1 MPLTRYQI
9 RNEYSLADPELYR
22 AADKDDPEALLE
34 GVAMAGLVGVLR
46 QLGDLAEVWFDLE
59 LEFCYFVGSLLKF
72 ASFEFIAMDPGSYAG
87 PSGPLGSPRLCGF
100 AVLIHLGFTLNVRF
114 AAEIF
119 HDLHE
124 EVMVT
129 ATRGHGLT
137 IRVQQLEVEFPSVE
151 KAILSQTS
159 HTTFIKNAGSEW
171 HPNLE
176 MNQNLVTRG
185 DLPRFI
191 MDSYEE
197 CRGPPRLFLLDKFD
211 MAGAGACLKRYSDPS
226 FFKAEF
232 NMSKST
238 KSEDRKEKRTRK
250 TKLPLTAFIL
260 YSKQK
265 KVLRAR
271 NGENAEIQTSHSKLH
286 DLFLE
291 ESGQTED
298 KNVHKHHVKLK
309 RRLSNRSLVDSTTR
323 KSYMERILDGNLPNG
338 TAVSGNVSHSLQAKK
353 DHSSGELVPEI
364 HEIYTKSPA
373 NKLAQED
380 WGEVPSPT
388 KERNVQERSLDKL
401 DDEFIKEGIL
411 EELPKSTHDIE
422 LEDTLSTICD
432 AEDQKE
438 LVVNGERKIEV
449 SADGYKS
456 DDVTSEIEN
465 YMDAL
470 NTMESEIETDTESR
484 PRNGHGFMIEKKW
497 MNSSINEEHREIQ
510 VQFSDNHSIGSSLA
524 SDDGTHSLIKERLSS
539 SHSYSNVL
547 PDSLLPDGDAEANV
561 CSSTEKF
568 PAETVDL
575 PVEKNSD
582 HLFVSGS
589 GISMH
594 AVPNGTWNEVP
605 EISSYASEYEEKTAN
620 SDVPESTSAPSNVS
634 EACTGDVQLVGPYS
648 SPISSDIHQSVSE
661 ASLSNVAER
670 HENRSADVLD
680 LLSLEGDDM
689 LSVRSHEERAL
700 EMLKCG
706 KPDAS
711 YDAAAQLSSSLD
723 LADEKVDA
731 NYDTSVEFLHG
742 CHAEDGSVEN
752 LAEDKHDLPDSVAHS
767 VDYCLTDQ
775 ESDACS
781 VGRSVPE
788 HIQDYPIQSDCNDT
802 RSSSVAEISNG
813 LQNGKPLECLA
824 AVLGSPEEKQF
835 IEMADEVPHLQ
846 LDLAEVGTDNAEIE
860 SLDEK
865 PADNVLDSVIQDG
878 SALDQVH
885 LKYED
890 AARNNDLSLD
900 FSNRSDVSYSTD
912 TELAAE
918 NPSELCN
925 LATGAILAVEDKD
938 TLLNHVLT
946 DFSSAKYKQIEEND
960 FSQLNPT
967 ERIAENTEAE
977 DQSAVFSS
985 EENLV
990 LSYQESDLLP
1000 GSPIINNM
1008 HDELL
1013 AEERDMHSQSG
1024 DGSQLLSSALDG
1036 KQETKLEQSLSV
1048 GTENCVS
1055 LSTHLLPE
1063 PAVLGM
1069 SSDQHVGSHQV
1080 GGSFES
1086 SYKGQEQKEFPDL
1099 SDGFSSAPLKSFLL
1113 DPISV
1118 RSDVLP
1124 HRPVFGLSP
1133 ANHDDQEASVLD
1145 APPLPPLPP
1154 LQWRMGKFQQNS
1166 LLSRGLMPQQSSN
1179 PFSAAPTVT
1188 ADAIAQHGYP
1198 TSGGEHLHYSNP
1210 FLPSIIAPHNEKTQ
1224 NVPQESQTETMLP
1237 GMNLVSSLVQDL
1249 EREKNQHNYQVL
1261 EPTAAQHQNSFLAQ
1275 ENVRAHHVSSDVGDE
1290 MLQASSSNVRNSSL
1304 VSEIELE
1311 RATSPR
1317 SPMWQEEEKMG
1328 QGYEISG
1335 GVMVHHTNSSAPAT
1349 LGNEYSRYVSNGS
1362 EGEYA
1367 FQSDISAD
1375 SSALETGKPNGSL
1388 KAWLARPRDPLIEAV
1403 ASHNKSNLRK
1413 VTERVRPEI
1422 SPKVE
1427 ERDSLLEQIRTKSF
1441 NLRPATATRPSI
1453 HGPKTNLKVVAIL
1466 EKANAI
1472 RQALAGSDDED
1483 DDEDNWSDS

>member
-1 MPLTRYQI
+1 
-9 RNEYSLADPELYR
+9 
-22 AADKDDPEALLE
+22 
-34 GVAMAGLVGVLR
+34 
-46 QLGDLAEVWFDLE
+46 
-59 LEFCYFVGSLLKF
+59 
-72 ASFEFIAMDPGSYAG
+72 
-87 PSGPLGSPRLCGF
+87 
-100 AVLIHLGFTLNVRF
+100 
-114 AAEIF
+114 
-119 HDLHE
+119 
-124 EVMVT
+124 MVT

-197 CRGPPRLFLLDKFD
+197 CRGPPRLFLLD
-211 MAGAGACLKRYSDPS
+211 
-226 FFKAEF
+226 
-232 NMSKST
+232 
-238 KSEDRKEKRTRK
+238 
-250 TKLPLTAFIL
+250 
-260 YSKQK
+260 
-265 KVLRAR
+265 
-271 NGENAEIQTSHSKLH
+271 KLH

-373 NKLAQED
+373 NKLALED

-401 DDEFIKEGIL
+401 DDEFIKEGIS

-484 PRNGHGFMIEKKW
+484 PRNGHGFIIEKKW
-497 MNSSINEEHREIQ
+497 MNSNINEEHREIQ

-547 PDSLLPDGDAEANV
+547 PDSLLPDGDAEGNV

-582 HLFVSGS
+582 NMFVSGS

-648 SPISSDIHQSVSE
+648 SPITSDIHQSVSE

-680 LLSLEGDDM
+680 LPSLEGDDM

-731 NYDTSVEFLHG
+731 NYDTYEEFLHG
-742 CHAEDGSVEN
+742 CNAENGSVEN

-788 HIQDYPIQSDCNDT
+788 HIQDYPIQSDCNDR
-802 RSSSVAEISNG
+802 RSSSVAEISND

-824 AVLGSPEEKQF
+824 TVLGSPEEKQF
-835 IEMADEVPHLQ
+835 IETADEVPHLQ

-885 LKYED
+885 LKYVD

-900 FSNRSDVSYSTD
+900 FSNRSDLSYSTD

-925 LATGAILAVEDKD
+925 LATGAIRAVEDKD

-946 DFSSAKYKQIEEND
+946 DFSSAEYKQIEEND

-1013 AEERDMHSQSG
+1013 AEERDMHSHSG

-1036 KQETKLEQSLSV
+1036 KQETKLKQSLSV

-1080 GGSFES
+1080 GGSFKS

-1099 SDGFSSAPLKSFLL
+1099 WIAS
-1113 DPISV
+1113 
-1118 RSDVLP
+1118 
-1124 HRPVFGLSP
+1124 
-1133 ANHDDQEASVLD
+1133 QEASVLD

-1188 ADAIAQHGYP
+1188 ADAIAQHGSP

-1224 NVPQESQTETMLP
+1224 NVPQESQRETMLP

-1249 EREKNQHNYQVL
+1249 ECEKNQHNYQVL

-1275 ENVRAHHVSSDVGDE
+1275 ENVRAQHVSSDVGDE
-1290 MLQASSSNVRNSSL
+1290 LLQASSSNVRNSSL

-1317 SPMWQEEEKMG
+1317 SPMWQEEEKIG

-1335 GVMVHHTNSSAPAT
+1335 GDIVHHTNSSAPAT

-1362 EGEYA
+1362 NGEYA
-1367 FQSDISAD
+1367 FQSDLSAD
-1375 SSALETGKPNGSL
+1375 SSALENGKPNGSL

-1441 NLRPATATRPSI
+1441 NLRPATAARPSI
-1453 HGPKTNLKVVAIL
+1453 QGPKTNLKVVAIL